1 MDDSVQ
7 ELNNPPI
14 SEESWMSHFESLHSN
29 EPLNSH
35 QEATR
40 SALHRLENATHPNSL
55 DYLISELEIRKAA
68 KKLKNNKSPYSDR
81 IKNEMMKSSLNELMP
96 VYLQLFN
103 KAFSSGTM
111 RWSYYTHF

>member
-7 ELNNPPI
+7 ERNNPPI

-68 KKLKNNKSPYSDR
+68 KKAKK
-81 IKNEMMKSSLNELMP
+81 
-96 VYLQLFN
+96 Q
-103 KAFSSGTM
+103 
-111 RWSYYTHF
+111 

>member
-7 ELNNPPI
+7 ERSNPPI
-14 SEESWMSHFESLHSN
+14 AEESWMSHFESLHSN

-40 SALHRLENATHPNSL
+40 SALHRLENTTHPNSL
-55 DYLISELEIRKAA
+55 DYLISELEIRTAA

-81 IKNEMMKSSLNELMP
+81 IKNEMIKSSLGP
-96 VYLQLFN
+96 VQTPN
-103 KAFSSGTM
+103 FS
-111 RWSYYTHF
+111 